1 MVNKSISMVQ
11 VRRIIQLKSDGRS
24 KHEISKLLHLHR
36 HTLETYLSRIRGT
49 GKSFSELLQL
59 NDNELGALVFK
70 EAVTPQGD
78 KRLQELNLYMDYFKE
93 ELTRTGV
100 TRKTLWE
107 EYQQSNV
114 QFYSYT
120 QFCEHFAT
128 YLKRSRA
135 TMHFT
140 HRAGD
145 YLEVDFA
152 GKSLHYVDL
161 QTGEMIVCPVLVC
174 TLPYS
179 SYTYVEALSSAVQ
192 EHLFCSLNRCLQY
205 FGGVPRN
212 VISDNMKQIVGKNM
226 RYEYKFQELADQ
238 WAVHYNTN
246 LEATRVRK
254 PKDKPTV
261 ENSVYQSYLH
271 IYAKLRNEEFH
282 SLLEMNKRIW
292 ELLEQYNRMPFQKL
306 PGSRY
311 DRFLQDEKPLLKQLP
326 QDTFLIKHITNSKIQ
341 MNYHVVLGE
350 DKHQYSTPYQH
361 IGQNTKI
368 IYDEQNVEIY
378 IGYQRIAIHRRDYRQ
393 YGYTT
398 LAEHMPL
405 SHLKYNETR
414 GWDAEYFMFFAS
426 GIGESSKVVFNK
438 ILASKDFIEQTY
450 KACIGLKR
458 LCETYGSLRFETACG
473 KALNAGKVTYGLIK
487 TILENNMDK
496 QTATQLD
503 LFTIPVHENVR
514 GLTEYK

>member
-271 IYAKLRNEEFH
+271 IC
-282 SLLEMNKRIW
+282 LL
-292 ELLEQYNRMPFQKL
+292 YTSPS
-306 PGSRY
+306 P
-311 DRFLQDEKPLLKQLP
+311 
-326 QDTFLIKHITNSKIQ
+326 
-341 MNYHVVLGE
+341 
-350 DKHQYSTPYQH
+350 
-361 IGQNTKI
+361 
-368 IYDEQNVEIY
+368 
-378 IGYQRIAIHRRDYRQ
+378 RD
-393 YGYTT
+393 
-398 LAEHMPL
+398 
-405 SHLKYNETR
+405 
-414 GWDAEYFMFFAS
+414 
-426 GIGESSKVVFNK
+426 
-438 ILASKDFIEQTY
+438 
-450 KACIGLKR
+450 
-458 LCETYGSLRFETACG
+458 
-473 KALNAGKVTYGLIK
+473 
-487 TILENNMDK
+487 
-496 QTATQLD
+496 
-503 LFTIPVHENVR
+503 
-514 GLTEYK
+514 